1 MDNRAKMRNS
11 ISFLLCFLGILL
23 FPLQSSAK
31 LVIAD
36 GGASG
41 YLMENNLSAT
51 TLAVAMEADMIKLD
65 LLLTKDNEVIVFSS
79 LYLEDGSNVAEV
91 FPDRARE
98 DGHFYVLDFTI
109 DEIRQLEVRDP
120 DSRISAALLP
130 RFTISTFEEQLS
142 LIQSLE
148 QSLHRSIHIGIELKK
163 IWFHRKEERDL
174 TLSVLSILQQYGYA
188 KQAEKVFLFSYD
200 VDELQRIGKKLL
212 PEKQMTINLVQ
223 LIDIPEGTENMVEE
237 WGKYHSYNYDWIF
250 SNTGLHTLAASVTA
264 IALPKYM
271 LVDAKGT
278 LKLESFVTNAQ
289 KLGTMIFT
297 FPVQDDKQ
305 TRVPFVRSFTEEL
318 EFFYFTVGVDGI
330 LTDFCKD
337 ASDFLNQRIEPRTLP
352 PTEDPLVP
360 TNDRKAIDPLQL
372 TTPFPSEMGN

>member
-1 MDNRAKMRNS
+1 MRNLITS
-11 ISFLLCFLGILL
+11 LL
-23 FPLQSSAK
+23 FFLCLFLPLQSSAK

-51 TLAVAMEADMIKLD
+51 TLAVAMEADMIKFD

-79 LYLEDGSNVAEV
+79 IYLEYGTNVAEV

-109 DEIRQLEVRDP
+109 DEIRQLDLRDP
-120 DSRISAALLP
+120 ERRISAELLP
-130 RFTISTFEEQLS
+130 RFTISTFTEQLS

-148 QSLHRSIHIGIELKK
+148 QSLHRSIHIVVELKK
-163 IWFHRKEERDL
+163 IWFHRKESRDI
-174 TLSVLSILQQYGYA
+174 TLSVLSILQEYGYGGR
-188 KQAEKVFLFSYD
+188 AEKIFLSSYD
-200 VDELQRIGKKLL
+200 VDELQRIAKEIL
-212 PEKQMTINLVQ
+212 PAKQMAINLIQ
-223 LIDIPEGTENMVEE
+223 LIDTPEGTENMVEE
-237 WGKYHSYNYDWIF
+237 WGKFHSYNYDWIF
-250 SNTGLHTLAASVTA
+250 SNTGLHALTASVTA

-278 LKLESFVTNAQ
+278 FKLESFVKNAQ

-297 FPVQDDKQ
+297 FPVQDDKK
-305 TRVPFVRSFTEEL
+305 TRVPFVHSLTEEL

-337 ASDFLNQRIEPRTLP
+337 ASSFLENRIAPPPAPAEEETLAP
-352 PTEDPLVP
+352 ANKV
-360 TNDRKAIDPLQL
+360 KAADPLQL
-372 TTPFPSEMGN
+372 TTPFTFEREN

>member
-1 MDNRAKMRNS
+1 MNMRNS
-11 ISFLLCFLGILL
+11 ISFLLFFFSFFL
-23 FPLQSSAK
+23 FPPQSNAK

-65 LLLTKDNEVIVFSS
+65 LTMTKDNVIIVYSS
-79 LYLEDGSNVAEV
+79 LYLEYGTNVAEV

-109 DEIRQLEVRDP
+109 DEIRQLDLRDP
-120 DSRISAALLP
+120 DRRISAALLP
-130 RFTISTFEEQLS
+130 RFTISTFEEQIS

-148 QSLHRSIHIGIELKK
+148 QSLHRSIHIGVELKK
-163 IWFHRKEERDL
+163 IWFHRKEGRDL
-174 TLSVLSILQQYGYA
+174 TLSVISILQQYGYT
-188 KQAEKVFLFSYD
+188 KQAEMIFLFSYD
-200 VDELQRIGKKLL
+200 VDELQRIAKKLL
-212 PEKQMTINLVQ
+212 PPKQMAINLVQ
-223 LIDIPEGTENMVEE
+223 LVDTPEGSENMVEE
-237 WGKYHSYNYDWIF
+237 WGEYHNYNYDWIF
-250 SNTGLHTLAASVTA
+250 SNTGLHALTASVTA

-271 LVDAKGT
+271 LVDAKGA
-278 LKLESFVTNAQ
+278 LKLESFVANAQ
-289 KLGTMIFT
+289 KLDTMIFT
-297 FPVQDDKQ
+297 FLVQDEKQ

-330 LTDFCKD
+330 LTSFCKN
-337 ASDFLNQRIEPRTLP
+337 ASSFLDNRIAPLP
-352 PTEDPLVP
+352 APSEEETVDPLH
-360 TNDRKAIDPLQL
+360 L

>member
-1 MDNRAKMRNS
+1 MRNLITS
-11 ISFLLCFLGILL
+11 SLFFLSILL
-23 FPLQSSAK
+23 FPLQSNAK

-79 LYLEDGSNVAEV
+79 LYLDYGTNVAEV

-109 DEIRQLEVRDP
+109 DEIRQLDLRDP
-120 DSRISAALLP
+120 EKRISAELLP
-130 RFTISTFEEQLS
+130 RFTISTFTEQLS

-148 QSLHRSIHIGIELKK
+148 QSLHRSIHVAVELKK
-163 IWFHRKEERDL
+163 IWFHRKENRDI
-174 TLSVLSILQQYGYA
+174 TFPVLSILQEYGYGGR
-188 KQAEKVFLFSYD
+188 AEKIFLSSYD
-200 VDELQRIGKKLL
+200 VDELQRIAKKLL
-212 PEKQMTINLVQ
+212 PARQMSIKLIQ
-223 LIDIPEGTENMVEE
+223 LIDTPEGTENMVEE
-237 WGKYHSYNYDWIF
+237 WGEFHSYNYDWIF
-250 SNTGLHTLAASVTA
+250 SNTGLHTLTNSVTA

-278 LKLESFVTNAQ
+278 LKLQSFVTNAQ

-297 FPVQDDKQ
+297 FPVQDDVLS
-305 TRVPFVRSFTEEL
+305 RVPFAHSLTEEL

-330 LTDFCKD
+330 FTDFCKD
-337 ASDFLNQRIEPRTLP
+337 ANRFLDNRIAP
-352 PTEDPLVP
+352 PPAPANEEILAPASKGKATDPIQGP
-360 TNDRKAIDPLQL
+360 PPFTFKKA
-372 TTPFPSEMGN
+372 N